1 MILYIFFLFH
11 TSHHIY
17 SESTLAGV
25 GSTDWEGVCVGGKLH
40 ICNAHAHSLWDM
52 GDERYLILSFS
63 VRTCNL

>member
-1 MILYIFFLFH
+1 MIPHIFFLFH
-11 TSHHIY
+11 TLHHIY

-25 GSTDWEGVCVGGKLH
+25 GSIDWEGVSGGKLH

-52 GDERYLILSFS
+52 GDERYLILS